1 MSSNFYDV
9 IIIGAGPA
17 GSYAAFE
24 LASSGHSVAVLEQKS
39 EAGIDVC
46 CSGIV
51 STECFDSFGISSE
64 VIVNRINSAKIISP
78 SGKYLKLISEKVQA
92 YVIDMAAFEQ
102 AIALKAQA
110 KGTEY
115 LFSSHVSD
123 ISIGK
128 AEVQVEATCRG
139 SREIINSRA
148 VILASGFSPRLCQKL
163 GLGKIGR
170 FVFGSQTEIKGINI
184 NEIEIYFGQ
193 RTAPGFFAWL
203 VPVSAEKALAGLI
216 TTSHAKLHLE
226 RFLLESFCQDRIKSR
241 VGIIGQKV
249 IPMGILPCTYGDR
262 ILVIGDAAGQVKPT
276 TGGGIYFGHIAA
288 KIAAKVLSEGLN
300 RDELTADQL
309 SHYQKQWKS
318 KIGREI
324 SMGYRAR
331 QIYTRLSDY
340 QIDKIISVLDS
351 MRLVNALLNS
361 PNLSFDFHSKLV
373 IDSLKYAL
381 AYPLKKAR
389 HPLQKGVQS

>member
-1 MSSNFYDV
+1 MPSKFYDV

-24 LASSGHSVAVLEQKS
+24 LASSGHSVAVLEQKN

-46 CSGIV
+46 CTGII
-51 STECFDSFGISSE
+51 STECFDSFGISPE
-64 VIVNRINSAKIISP
+64 VIVNRINSAKIFSP

-92 YVIDMAAFEQ
+92 YVIDRAAFEQ
-102 AIALKAQA
+102 AIARKAEA
-110 KGTEY
+110 TGVEY

-148 VILASGFSPRLCQKL
+148 VILASGFSPRLCHKL

-170 FVFGSQTEIKGINI
+170 FAIGSQTEIKCFNI

-226 RFLLESFCQDRIKSR
+226 RFLLEAFCQDRITSR
-241 VGIIGQKV
+241 VGKIGQKV

-288 KIAAKVLSEGLN
+288 KIAAKVLSEGLY

-309 SHYQKQWKS
+309 SHYQKQWKA

-331 QIYTRLSDY
+331 QIYTKLSDH
-340 QIDKIISVLDS
+340 QIEKIISVLDS
-351 MRLVNALLNS
+351 MRLVNSLLNS

-381 AYPLKKAR
+381 AYPVEKFR
-389 HPLQKGVQS
+389 HSFYRGTDS